1 MIDAYMEQLGRLLRN
16 SRNAEWLD
24 SAISRLDESS
34 QLVDELALQ
43 SAMARRKLGEG
54 RLAPGSYC
62 IDTGQGRIDVGAWR
76 LGDAGRVYL
85 VLYAIRMDRL
95 DRIKLV
101 QEWFRVAD
109 ESERAAVVR
118 GLILLTETDALKPVA
133 LECGRTNSITL
144 YEALAIHNPYPA
156 AFYTQHE
163 FNQLVLKSLFTGV
176 KIQYVLGLSKRTNE
190 ELSRMCE
197 DYHDERVLAGRSVPV
212 DIWLALGPC
221 ASQRGEGLLIDYAA
235 NENREHRRYAYLAL
249 QQRLCL
255 NPDLV
260 RTLESRLGIE
270 TDPELVALLQQYLRA
285 E

>member
-1 MIDAYMEQLGRLLRN
+1 MIDTYIEQLGQLLRN

-24 SAISRLDESS
+24 STISRLDESS

-54 RLAPGSYC
+54 RLAPNSYF
-62 IDTGQGRIDVGAWR
+62 IDTGQGEIDVGAWSM
-76 LGDAGRVYL
+76 GDAGRVYL
-85 VLYAIRMDRL
+85 VLCAIRMDRL
-95 DRIKLV
+95 DRVKLV
-101 QEWFRVAD
+101 HEWFRMAD
-109 ESERAAVVR
+109 ESERAAVIR
-118 GLILLTETDALKPVA
+118 GLMLLAETDVLKPVA
-133 LECGRTNSITL
+133 LECGRTNSIRL

-176 KIQYVLGLSKRTNE
+176 KIQYVLGLAERANE

-221 ASQRGEGLLIDYAA
+221 ASRRGEDLLIDYAA
-235 NENREHRRYAYLAL
+235 NENREHRRYAYHAL
-249 QQRLCL
+249 QQRSGL
-255 NPDLV
+255 NPELV
-260 RTLESRLGIE
+260 RTLETRIGIE
-270 TDPELVALLQQYLRA
+270 TDPELVALLQQYFQA
-285 E
+285 